1 MRKSGFG
8 VRSTAV
14 AAVIVTAAAI
24 GCTTRSPR
32 QTRMMKT
39 TKMTISA
46 AQLRVQVRSL
56 AGRFSGLMEE
66 AGMMVLQE
74 DEDPARRRYAL
85 LWLTNGIPAMQQA
98 LFQPDPLAALVD
110 AQFLIAQMRGYFA
123 AHAEGSFRG
132 KYAELAES
140 VLDEMESDIKLIVDA
155 AGPDTDYEAA
165 RSFVYEKAKDYP
177 IDSSFTSRTGSA
189 ALLAEFTAKAGAN
202 ALKSLG
208 SITETIEDLVARFDL
223 NAEYLPKQARWHAQL
238 LIMDEIKDEDFA
250 TIVSSLEHLQFIE
263 MVAEEID
270 GLMPIVEA
278 LPDLVAEERTVVLQA
293 VAAHLERTLAFVD
306 QQRATLMHDDVRF
319 EREAVLTAVRQERI
333 AILEALREERIA
345 TFRDLDTLME
355 KSFSREIDKLFLR
368 ALQLIGITLLGL
380 AALAFFVVRGLKRK
394 DG

>member
-1 MRKSGFG
+1 MCRSGFG

-14 AAVIVTAAAI
+14 AAVIVTAVAF

-32 QTRMMKT
+32 QTRMMKSS
-39 TKMTISA
+39 KMTISA

-66 AGMMVLQE
+66 AGMKVLRE
-74 DEDPARRRYAL
+74 DGDPARQRRAL

-110 AQFLIAQMRGYFA
+110 AQFLIAQMRGFFPVD
-123 AHAEGSFRG
+123 AEGSFRG
-132 KYAELAES
+132 KYAELAGKIC
-140 VLDEMESDIKLIVDA
+140 DEMESDIRLIVDA

-165 RSFVYEKAKDYP
+165 RSFVYEQAKKYP
-177 IDSSFTSRTGSA
+177 IDISFTSRTGSA

-223 NAEYLPKQARWHAQL
+223 NSEYLPKQARWHAQL
-238 LIMDEIKDEDFA
+238 LIMDEVKDEDFA

-263 MVAEEID
+263 MVAEEINR
-270 GLMPIVEA
+270 LMPIVEA

-293 VAAHLERTLAFVD
+293 LTAHLERTLAFVD
-306 QQRATLMHDDVRF
+306 QQRATIMHEDVRA
-319 EREAVLTAVRQERI
+319 EREAVLTAIQQERI

-345 TFRDLDTLME
+345 TFQDLDALME

-368 ALQLIGITLLGL
+368 ALQLIGIALLGL
-380 AALAFFVVRGLKRK
+380 AALAFFVVLGLRRK
-394 DG
+394 AG